1 MIALLGREF
10 VNVQL
15 LCGIAEHSHDASG
28 PPAEVPLVP
37 LSVLAF
43 PPSLWDDLLTVKAQL
58 LSVFVPF
65 LSPTGSAPN
74 TLSVPGCVILPSP
87 FLDP

>member
-10 VNVQL
+10 VNLPL

-28 PPAEVPLVP
+28 PPIRGAFSSS
-37 LSVLAF
+37 LSFLAF

-58 LSVFVPF
+58 PSVFVPLF
-65 LSPTGSAPN
+65 YPQLGQLPLLSLFPAM
-74 TLSVPGCVILPSP
+74 
-87 FLDP
+87 

>member
-10 VNVQL
+10 VNLQL
-15 LCGIAEHSHDASG
+15 HCGVAEHSHDASG
-28 PPAEVPLVP
+28 PPAEVPSVP

-58 LSVFVPF
+58 PSVFVPF
-65 LSPTGSAPN
+65 WVNSQHSLSSRLCDPA
-74 TLSVPGCVILPSP
+74 LSLS
-87 FLDP
+87 